1 MWWQLIFVGLGMILA
16 FVFMQL
22 KLSDELT
29 IVLAFLPVILSV
41 VYSNFEKIRLMLT
54 KLTIRNKSVS
64 MIITLKKTYKLKQEV
79 NDSNCIE
86 NNLKDLLLK
95 NRIRIGN
102 ENNKLRIEG
111 NQCVKSGRDNN
122 LKIKVPL
129 IIYLQI
135 NDGRLVCKLT
145 NSYPGLVYKEIPYTV
160 NALNKIWDLID
171 DYIEECSESKL
182 ESTLYDAS
190 IKVKS
195 DVFKNVYLAP
205 YAPKYIK
212 KLELKKENS
221 DIKLTDDI
229 LDISTKSFSDF
240 EKDILQYSSLFKNYF
255 GGRGD

>member
-1 MWWQLIFVGLGMILA
+1 MLWQLIFVGVGMILA
-16 FVFMQL
+16 FVFL
-22 KLSDELT
+22 KLNLSDELT

-41 VYSNFEKIRLMLT
+41 VYSNFEKIRLLLT

-64 MIITLKKTYKLKQEV
+64 MVITLKKTYRLKQEA
-79 NDSNCIE
+79 NDRNMIE
-86 NNLKDLLLK
+86 KKLKELLLK
-95 NRIRIGN
+95 NEIKIGS

-129 IIYLQI
+129 ILYLQI
-135 NDGRLVCKLT
+135 NDDRLVCKLT

-160 NALNKIWDLID
+160 NALNKIWNLID

-182 ESTLYDAS
+182 EITLYNAS

-221 DIKLTDDI
+221 DIKLMDDI

-240 EKDILQYSSLFKNYF
+240 ERDIIQYSSLFKNYF
-255 GGRGD
+255 GSKGD